1 MAVLRVNKSETT
13 GEKAFNGDL
22 FEVEDNL
29 ESSNDEKTWF

>member
-1 MAVLRVNKSETT
+1 MAVLSVNKSETT

-29 ESSNDEKTWF
+29 ESSNDEKTCF